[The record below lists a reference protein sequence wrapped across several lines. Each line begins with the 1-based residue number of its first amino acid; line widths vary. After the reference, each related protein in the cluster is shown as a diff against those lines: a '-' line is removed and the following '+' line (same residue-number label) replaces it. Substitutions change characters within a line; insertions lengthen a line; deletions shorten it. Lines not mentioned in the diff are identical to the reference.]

1 MDDQIEPG
9 RSPRP
14 RCQSALVEALG
25 ENTPTAQN
33 SNAAEAARHDHQANL
48 PPRKRQIG

>member
-14 RCQSALVEALG
+14 RCQSAVIEALG
-25 ENTPTAQN
+25 ENTPTAQ
-33 SNAAEAARHDHQANL
+33 
-48 PPRKRQIG
+48 